1 LPALKDA
8 LNAAQPDVLAISGDV
23 TQRARNREFAEAKAF
38 LDSLPFH
45 KVVVPGNHDIPLY
58 NVLARWLT
66 PLSAY
71 KRHFGDDEPI
81 YVDEEIAVAG
91 INTAR
96 SLTFQSGR
104 INHRQVKTACSTFTG
119 AGANT
124 TRIIVTHHPFDD
136 AGDKSIV
143 GRAKLAVTAFAQCG
157 VDLIVSGHAH
167 VAGAGEST
175 RRYSTAGRSMLL
187 VHAGTATSGRRR
199 RGEGNSF
206 NLIKIDR
213 PRISIDRMTWDPAK
227 TRFTRS
233 HRDRFQLSP
242 TGWSRATCG

>member
-1 LPALKDA
+1 MLPALKDA
-8 LNAAQPDVLAISGDV
+8 LSAAQPDVLAISGDV
-23 TQRARNREFAEAKAF
+23 TQRARNGEFAEAKAF

-45 KVVVPGNHDIPLY
+45 KIVVPGNHDIPLY

-66 PLSAY
+66 PLTAY
-71 KRHFGDDEPI
+71 KRHFGDDEPV
-81 YVDEEIAVAG
+81 YVDEEIAIAG

-104 INHRQVKTACSTFTG
+104 INHRQVNVACSTFAG

-124 TRIIVTHHPFDD
+124 TRIVVTHHPFDD

-157 VDLIVSGHAH
+157 VDVIVSGHAH
-167 VAGAGEST
+167 VAAAGEST
-175 RRYSTAGRSMLL
+175 RRYSTAGRSMLF

-199 RGEGNSF
+199 GEGNSF
-206 NLIKIDR
+206 NLIRIDR
-213 PRISIDRMTWDPAK
+213 PRISVDRLTWDE
-227 TRFTRS
+227 TRASFARS
-233 HRDRFQLSP
+233 HRDRFQLTT
-242 TGWSRATCG
+242 TGWSRIS